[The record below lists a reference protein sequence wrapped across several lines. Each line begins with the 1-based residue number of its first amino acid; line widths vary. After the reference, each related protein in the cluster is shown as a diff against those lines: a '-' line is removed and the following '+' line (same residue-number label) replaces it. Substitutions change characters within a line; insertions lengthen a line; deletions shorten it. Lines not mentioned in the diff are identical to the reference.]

1 MNIVFA
7 LLHLVL
13 TLYWYSLL
21 VRVVYDVVQ
30 SFARQWRPRGISLI
44 LASAVYTVTD
54 PPIRWLRSKIPP
66 LNLGGIGLDVA
77 FLVVF
82 IVVILLRA
90 LVPLQ

>member
-21 VRVVYDVVQ
+21 IRVVYDVVQ

>member
-1 MNIVFA
+1 M
-7 LLHLVL
+7 HLVL